1 MGRPAEETET
11 MTTSKAVLALCLV
24 GAAVAAPQFGGLRSV
39 SSVSSVTNQDE
50 VVTNVVSALTPSIA
64 AAVEQALAAQ
74 AAAAEAA
81 ERRAAAQ
88 AAAAAAAA
96 SASTA
101 NKPDSLAGPA
111 KYNFEYKVAED
122 EAQVYITQ
130 NEARDGDDLTG
141 TYSFVDPRGAL
152 ITVNYEA
159 GPEGY
164 SETREEKLGFLEI
177 RSKPARVAPAPP
189 AKVDQ
194 ATLIQRILAIL
205 QPQIGSAVSSAIQA
219 RKAQAAAEAE
229 AAAAAEAARLEAER
243 RAAAEAARLEAE
255 RLAAAEA
262 ARQEAARQEAARIEA
277 ARREAERRAAAE
289 AARQEAAR
297 REAARREAAR
307 LEAERRAAEEA
318 AAAAAAAAA
327 ASSSNNIDIFGT
339 GGYNVRVETPN
350 FKIEY

>member
-24 GAAVAAPQFGGLRSV
+24 GVAVAAPQLRLGGLRSV

-64 AAVEQALAAQ
+64 AAVEQALTAQ
-74 AAAAEAA
+74 AAAEAA
-81 ERRAAAQ
+81 AEAKARR
-88 AAAAAAAA
+88 AAAAAAV
-96 SASTA
+96 
-101 NKPDSLAGPA
+101 DSSSEV

-122 EAQVYITQ
+122 EDQVYITQ
-130 NEARDGDDLTG
+130 NEARDGDELQG

-152 ITVNYEA
+152 VTVNYEA
-159 GPEGY
+159 GPQGY
-164 SETREEKLGFLEI
+164 SETREEKLGFVEI

-189 AKVDQ
+189 KVDQ

-219 RKAQAAAEAE
+219 RREAAEAE
-229 AAAAAEAARLEAER
+229 AAALEAERRAAAEAARLEAER

-255 RLAAAEA
+255 RRAAAEA
-262 ARQEAARQEAARIEA
+262 AEAARI
-277 ARREAERRAAAE
+277 EAERRAAAE
-289 AARQEAAR
+289 
-297 REAARREAAR
+297 
-307 LEAERRAAEEA
+307 

-327 ASSSNNIDIFGT
+327 ASSSID
-339 GGYNVRVETPN
+339 
-350 FKIEY
+350 

>member
-1 MGRPAEETET
+1 

-64 AAVEQALAAQ
+64 AALTPSIAAAVEQALAAQ

-81 ERRAAAQ
+81 ERRAAA
-88 AAAAAAAA
+88 AA
-96 SASTA
+96 SASKA

-243 RAAAEAARLEAE
+243 
-255 RLAAAEA
+255 LAAAEA

-350 FKIEY
+350 FK

>member
-1 MGRPAEETET
+1 

-74 AAAAEAA
+74 AAAAQAA

-88 AAAAAAAA
+88 AAAAAAAAA

-177 RSKPARVAPAPP
+177 RSKPARVAPAP

-219 RKAQAAAEAE
+219 RRAAAAAEAE
-229 AAAAAEAARLEAER
+229 AAAAAEA
-243 RAAAEAARLEAE
+243 
-255 RLAAAEA
+255 
-262 ARQEAARQEAARIEA
+262 
-277 ARREAERRAAAE
+277 
-289 AARQEAAR
+289 
-297 REAARREAAR
+297 
-307 LEAERRAAEEA
+307 
-318 AAAAAAAAA
+318 
-327 ASSSNNIDIFGT
+327 
-339 GGYNVRVETPN
+339 
-350 FKIEY
+350 

>member
-1 MGRPAEETET
+1 

-81 ERRAAAQ
+81 ERRAAAAQ
-88 AAAAAAAA
+88 AAAAAAAS
-96 SASTA
+96 SASKA
-101 NKPDSLAGPA
+101 NKPDTLAEPA

-262 ARQEAARQEAARIEA
+262 ARQEAARIEA
-277 ARREAERRAAAE
+277 ARLEAARLEAERQAAAE
-289 AARQEAAR
+289 AARREAAR

-318 AAAAAAAAA
+318 AAAAAAARLS
-327 ASSSNNIDIFGT
+327 ASN
-339 GGYNVRVETPN
+339 R
-350 FKIEY
+350 

>member
-1 MGRPAEETET
+1 

-88 AAAAAAAA
+88 AAAAQAAAA
-96 SASTA
+96 AASTA

-194 ATLIQRILAIL
+194 TTLIQRILAIL

-277 ARREAERRAAAE
+277 ARREAERR
-289 AARQEAAR
+289 
-297 REAARREAAR
+297 EAARREAAR
-307 LEAERRAAEEA
+307 LEA
-318 AAAAAAAAA
+318 
-327 ASSSNNIDIFGT
+327 
-339 GGYNVRVETPN
+339 
-350 FKIEY
+350 

>member
-1 MGRPAEETET
+1 

-74 AAAAEAA
+74 AAAAQAA

-96 SASTA
+96 AASASKA

-243 RAAAEAARLEAE
+243 RAAAEAAR
-255 RLAAAEA
+255 
-262 ARQEAARQEAARIEA
+262 
-277 ARREAERRAAAE
+277 
-289 AARQEAAR
+289 QEAAR

-318 AAAAAAAAA
+318 AAAAAAAA
-327 ASSSNNIDIFGT
+327 SSSNNIDIFGT
-339 GGYNVRVETPN
+339 GGYNVRVETP
-350 FKIEY
+350 